1 MIIELPEEFNYWN
14 RARIVD
20 GILRIPSVKYVRKF
34 MYEVTIK
41 MKGNT
46 CWYCGRRMKKKE
58 ITMDHLYPQY
68 LGGPTI
74 PNNLVPAC
82 FECNNDKGILTEEQY
97 RKLIS
102 VPKNKREEMKN
113 KLVAE
118 NEKLKMNKGYDLPRE
133 WISSKKIDKKI
144 LIACFMDESYI
155 GKKYS
160 KIEEFYRNNG
170 KLPYPIVVDRNNYLL
185 DGFLV
190 LMFAKNNNISRIPTI
205 VLENVEIVVNK

>member
-1 MIIELPEEFNYWN
+1 MIIELPQEFNYWN
-14 RARIVD
+14 RARIVN

-82 FECNNDKGILTEEQY
+82 FECNNDKGILTEKQY

-102 VPKNKREEMKN
+102 APRNKREEMKN
-113 KLVAE
+113 KLLTE
-118 NEKLKMNKGYDLPRE
+118 NEQLKMNKGYDLPRE
-133 WISSKKIDKKI
+133 WISSKKIDNKI
-144 LIACFMDESYI
+144 LVAWLMDESYT

-160 KIEEFYRNNG
+160 RVEEFYRNNG

-190 LMFAKNNNISRIPTI
+190 LMFAKNNNISRVPTI

>member
-58 ITMDHLYPQY
+58 ITMDHLYPQS

-82 FECNNDKGILTEEQY
+82 FECNEGRY
-97 RKLIS
+97 
-102 VPKNKREEMKN
+102 
-113 KLVAE
+113 
-118 NEKLKMNKGYDLPRE
+118 G
-133 WISSKKIDKKI
+133 
-144 LIACFMDESYI
+144 
-155 GKKYS
+155 
-160 KIEEFYRNNG
+160 
-170 KLPYPIVVDRNNYLL
+170 
-185 DGFLV
+185 
-190 LMFAKNNNISRIPTI
+190 
-205 VLENVEIVVNK
+205 